1 MNKYSEISKEKN
13 IFENNNQIINTEIN
27 FITKDHYYEELG
39 NKKNF
44 LEIENKEEEEENEND
59 ENSNKMDLK
68 IFIIK

>member
-27 FITKDHYYEELG
+27 FITKDHHYEELG
-39 NKKNF
+39 NKENF

-59 ENSNKMDLK
+59 ENSNKIDLK